1 MFQMLWLDYS
11 HNRRVLGT
19 RVFEGDRSNQNNPST
34 RHVRSRFLEENWK
47 YQMPVQTKYLDKV
60 IAEVIGTFEG
70 VEEII
75 AILREG
81 IVNYI
86 QRKDVLGVLP
96 TG

>member
-1 MFQMLWLDYS
+1 
-11 HNRRVLGT
+11 
-19 RVFEGDRSNQNNPST
+19 
-34 RHVRSRFLEENWK
+34 
-47 YQMPVQTKYLDKV
+47 MPVQTKYLDKV